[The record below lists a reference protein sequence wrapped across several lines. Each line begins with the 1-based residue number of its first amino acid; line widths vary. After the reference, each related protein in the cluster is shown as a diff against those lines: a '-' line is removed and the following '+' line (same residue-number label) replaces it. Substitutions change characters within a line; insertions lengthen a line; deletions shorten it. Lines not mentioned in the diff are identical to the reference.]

1 MKTIAA
7 SSSPILTGTLTTLGL
22 VLVGSLITSLLLHF
36 SSLSEFSLSY
46 FTYTVN
52 GISLLIG
59 GLIAGKQGGHKGWY
73 FGGLTGMVYFV
84 LLVLIGFLAFDMT
97 PHLSALLYLAIAFL
111 VGAVGGIFGVNL
123 ANK

>member
-1 MKTIAA
+1 MAA